1 MSYSLK
7 VRDRTTN
14 KVREALVD
22 QETYERLKGYT
33 YLTDKNS
40 KEPFREIIKGDK
52 RPRVALKRDVMSFDH
67 GDPRRVCY
75 VDKGNVFDCRK
86 SNLKT
91 RADDVKTKTTEEK
104 PKKMVKIMK
113 VKVGRTAEVKP
124 VATVTATVHAPVVTA
139 AIPTPTPVAK
149 VASVTDL
156 SFKRELLSKIN
167 PDKIIELVSMDSLL
181 AAWAEA
187 NGYEKKHA

>member
-14 KVREALVD
+14 KVREAVVD
-22 QETYERLKGYT
+22 QDVYERLKGYT

-40 KEPFREIIKGDK
+40 KEPFREEVKGNK
-52 RPRVALKRDVMSFDH
+52 RPRIALKRDVMDFNH

-75 VDKGNVFDCRK
+75 VDKSNVFDCRK

-91 RADDVKTKTTEEK
+91 KAEESQ
-104 PKKMVKIMK
+104 KKMVKV
-113 VKVGRTAEVKP
+113 VKTVKIDNP
-124 VATVTATVHAPVVTA
+124 VSVVEAKAAAVPPIVAAAVPQVATPK
-139 AIPTPTPVAK
+139 TPEVL
-149 VASVTDL
+149 D
-156 SFKRELLSKIN
+156 FKRALLSKISQE
-167 PDKIIELVSMDSLL
+167 KLVELVPMDALL
-181 AAWAEA
+181 AAWAET